1 MKQRTLAMMT
11 GFEQYTSKTPASHI
25 SGGDGAGGAV
35 GRVVRAGGAALSPA
49 WEGAAAGGSR
59 AHAADLLAAR
69 SRFLAVRSHSISTLP
84 SHPEDCVRRS
94 NCPTQAKRRLEWA
107 TRLHPQKITSRPS
120 FWDRRRESGKSTPL
134 IRIAC
139 YDPTTSTSDQ
149 VYGGWPTLRS
159 LKGGIPRTPLSWDSE
174 SRCTTR

>member
-1 MKQRTLAMMT
+1 SADCV
-11 GFEQYTSKTPASHI
+11 S
-25 SGGDGAGGAV
+25 
-35 GRVVRAGGAALSPA
+35 VRKIGSGAAFVSTQPGATEGWRLSA
-49 WEGAAAGGSR
+49 NGRRESANGQ
-59 AHAADLLAAR
+59 
-69 SRFLAVRSHSISTLP
+69 
-84 SHPEDCVRRS
+84 PEDCVRRS
-94 NCPTQAKRRLEWA
+94 NCPTQAKRRLEW
-107 TRLHPQKITSRPS
+107 HPSAPAKITSRPS

-134 IRIAC
+134 MRIAC